1 MQFPKPGIETYTQIP
16 NKLCQNCNIFQRTKQ
31 MTENPVES
39 MDWSKTM
46 ASVESKVP
54 TEPRKVVCSY
64 PINTMWSNV
73 LGSMVIVMQ

>member
-1 MQFPKPGIETYTQIP
+1 
-16 NKLCQNCNIFQRTKQ
+16 

-54 TEPRKVVCSY
+54 AEPRKVFVVTLLPQC
-64 PINTMWSNV
+64 
-73 LGSMVIVMQ
+73 GVIF